1 MTKTDD
7 EAHEGG
13 IDAEA
18 GARADEHT
26 GSAHEG
32 RTRERT
38 QGERTPHGGRR
49 QTLRDVAAEA
59 HVSIAT
65 VSNYLSG
72 YPYMRETTKKRV
84 QQAIDDLGYVVNNAA
99 RTLKTGRTGLLT
111 LSVSDLR
118 QAYFAELSE
127 RIIAAARYRGYGVL
141 IESTGLDRS
150 RELASPTNVLNH
162 ATDGLI
168 VSPAMLTERDTEVF
182 AGDYPLVMLGVQP
195 FTPDCPHF
203 VVNNVQA
210 AYDATTHL
218 IAAGCRR
225 IAIIGGE
232 LEGRPSSRTAR
243 AEGYRRA
250 IEDHGMAFDLR
261 LVRSVRDWNGLA
273 GAHAVTALLDDGL
286 RPDGI
291 VACNDHLA
299 FGAMRQVKDLGMN
312 IPEDVRVV
320 GFDNIDEARFSIPS
334 LTTVDQSADALAIK
348 AVDSIIAQIEAGHRA
363 PAGLE
368 YVPHRLVYR
377 ASSPEA

>member
-1 MTKTDD
+1 MDD
-7 EAHEGG
+7 GDAKAHET
-13 IDAEA
+13 AREA
-18 GARADEHT
+18 SEPRR
-26 GSAHEG
+26 GSG
-32 RTRERT
+32 RV
-38 QGERTPHGGRR
+38 
-49 QTLRDVAAEA
+49 TLREVAAAA
-59 HVSIAT
+59 HVSVAT

-72 YPYMRETTKKRV
+72 YPYMRATTKERIER
-84 QQAIDDLGYVVNNAA
+84 AIGELGYVANTAA

-127 RIIAAARYRGYGVL
+127 RIIAAARDRGYGVL
-141 IESTGLDRS
+141 IESTGLDRA

-168 VSPAMLTERDTEVF
+168 VSPAMLTARDTDVF

-195 FTPDCPHF
+195 FTPPCPYF
-203 VVNNVQA
+203 VVDNVRA

-218 IAAGCRR
+218 IQAGCRR

-232 LEGRPSSRTAR
+232 LSGPPSSRTTR
-243 AEGYRRA
+243 ALGYRRA
-250 IEDHGMAFDLR
+250 LEAHGIAFDQR
-261 LVRSVRDWNGLA
+261 LVRPVKDWNGLA
-273 GAHAVTALLDDGL
+273 GARAVTALLDDGL

-291 VACNDHLA
+291 LACNDHLA
-299 FGAMRQVKDLGMN
+299 FGAMRQVRDLGMN

-334 LTTVDQSADALAIK
+334 LTTVDQSADAVAAK
-348 AVDSIIAQIEAGHRA
+348 AVGSVIAQIEAGRRA
-363 PAGLE
+363 PAMLE
-368 YVPHRLVYR
+368 HVPHRLVYR